1 MRNKQDPKNRKF
13 EAQTPKA
20 KEKLGSGEEGSPSW
34 TRSHAPTRRERER
47 ERAYEKESILR
58 TLGAKGISIN
68 NEFEKNEIRLLAS
81 KLDGTSMADSF
92 VVSSK

>member
-1 MRNKQDPKNRKF
+1 MQKPPLQLIKK
-13 EAQTPKA
+13 
-20 KEKLGSGEEGSPSW
+20 
-34 TRSHAPTRRERER
+34 
-47 ERAYEKESILR
+47 RAYEKESILR

>member
-1 MRNKQDPKNRKF
+1 MQRKGQSTF
-13 EAQTPKA
+13 VCIEICQQEITQYAKA
-20 KEKLGSGEEGSPSW
+20 AITLQLIKK
-34 TRSHAPTRRERER
+34 
-47 ERAYEKESILR
+47 RAYEKESILR